1 MEAPMP
7 EISKILY
14 ATDFSEGSAVAAECA
29 RTFAEMNDA
38 DVLVLHVISELAD
51 SNRLRVHSDDYTEI
65 ERSVERLAFDN
76 MKQFCPRYFKEGRY
90 KSRLE
95 VGIPFKVINEVARTE
110 DIDLIVVGTHGRTGL
125 AHVVLG
131 STAERVMRK
140 AGRPVLTVP
149 CRDQE

>member
-1 MEAPMP
+1 MSK
-7 EISKILY
+7 INKILY
-14 ATDFSEGSAVAAECA
+14 ATDFSEGSAVAAEYVRA
-29 RTFAEMNDA
+29 FADMHDA
-38 DVLVLHVISELAD
+38 EVLVLHVISELAD
-51 SNRLRVHSDDYTEI
+51 SNRLRVHIDDYSEI

-76 MKQFCPRYFKEGRY
+76 MKELCPQYFKEGSY

-95 VGIPFKVINEVARTE
+95 AGIPFKVINEVARTE
-110 DIDLIVVGTHGRTGL
+110 NVDLIVVGTHGRTGL

-149 CRDQE
+149 YRDEE

>member
-1 MEAPMP
+1 MP
-7 EISKILY
+7 EIKKILY

-29 RTFAEMNDA
+29 RTFADLNNA
-38 DVLVLHVISELAD
+38 QVLVLHVLSELAD
-51 SNRLRVHSDDYTEI
+51 SNRVRLHSDDYSEI
-65 ERSVERLAFDN
+65 EESVERLAFNN
-76 MKQFCPRYFKEGRY
+76 MQEFCPRYFKEGSY

-95 VGIPFKVINEVARTE
+95 VGIPFKVINDIARAE